1 MSWEE
6 IISELISGGL
16 KCHCA
21 MSAIFQSIIAIIIAI
36 VIITISFLEV
46 IIGFLIIFKGFL
58 LIIKLLTQGHDGR
71 RCIDEQSYY
80 RKV

>member
-6 IISELISGGL
+6 IIPELISGGL
-16 KCHCA
+16 KCHN
-21 MSAIFQSIIAIIIAI
+21 AIGTILQSIIAIIIAVV
-36 VIITISFLEV
+36 VIMISVLEV

-58 LIIKLLTQGHDGR
+58 LIVKVLTQGHDGR
-71 RCIDEQSYY
+71 RYIYEQSCY